1 MNKFSESNGILGE
14 FNANLSSFGVN
25 LSNQILSLPCG
36 MGLKGWVYAN
46 KFF

>member
-25 LSNQILSLPCG
+25 LSNQILSLPCARVVQVV
-36 MGLKGWVYAN
+36 GLCK
-46 KFF
+46 